1 MNWLIAR
8 LKEASTW
15 RGIVWML
22 TACGVTLRPEVW
34 EQITAVGMAAAGL
47 LGVLTREAPRTV
59 KIELPPIELVG
70 RSDSPQQL
78 RQPADSAE
86 RHPAA
91 DRAASA
97 AAPVPHDGVQARL
110 DPQPQ
115 RTANPAGWNEPPGW
129 NG

>member
-1 MNWLIAR
+1 MLKWLAVR
-8 LKEASTW
+8 LTEGSTW

-47 LGVLTREAPRTV
+47 LGVLTREATKTI

-70 RSDSPQQL
+70 RSDGSPAEQL
-78 RQPADSAE
+78 RRPVQSDTEAEPAQP
-86 RHPAA
+86 
-91 DRAASA
+91 
-97 AAPVPHDGVQARL
+97 GF
-110 DPQPQ
+110 
-115 RTANPAGWNEPPGW
+115 

>member
-1 MNWLIAR
+1 
-8 LKEASTW
+8 
-15 RGIVWML
+15 ML

-47 LGVLTREAPRTV
+47 LGVLTREATKTV
-59 KIELPPIELVG
+59 KIELPPIELVC
-70 RSDSPQQL
+70 RSDSSQQL
-78 RQPADSAE
+78 RPPADSAE

-91 DRAASA
+91 DRAASNHQS
-97 AAPVPHDGVQARL
+97 VPDDGVQARL

-115 RTANPAGWNEPPGW
+115 RTANPAGWSEPPGW

>member
-22 TACGVTLRPEVW
+22 TACGVTLRPEIW

-47 LGVLTREAPRTV
+47 LGVLTSEAPKTV

-70 RSDSPQQL
+70 RSDGSQQL

-91 DRAASA
+91 DRAASNHQ
-97 AAPVPHDGVQARL
+97 PVPHDGVQARL

-115 RTANPAGWNEPPGW
+115 RTANPVERIESPGW

>member
-22 TACGVTLRPEVW
+22 TACGVTLRPEIW

-47 LGVLTREAPRTV
+47 LGVLTSEAPKTV
-59 KIELPPIELVG
+59 KIELPPIELVC
-70 RSDSPQQL
+70 RSDGSSTEQL
-78 RQPADSAE
+78 RQPVPSDTEDA
-86 RHPAA
+86 PA
-91 DRAASA
+91 
-97 AAPVPHDGVQARL
+97 
-110 DPQPQ
+110 QP
-115 RTANPAGWNEPPGW
+115 GF